1 MQGMLQAEADI
12 NKRVVVG
19 IEQKKHAMITT
30 TKTTK
35 NRKRNNQNR
44 AKNNQ
49 ILQNTYQPIIRE
61 RVMIGTKTIIR
72 KK

>member
-1 MQGMLQAEADI
+1 MLQAEADI

-44 AKNNQ
+44 AKNN
-49 ILQNTYQPIIRE
+49 
-61 RVMIGTKTIIR
+61 
-72 KK
+72 